1 VLPNFQNPAG
11 VTLSEGRR
19 HQLILLADKY
29 GIPIVED
36 DPYGQ
41 LRYEG
46 EHIAPLVVLDRENLR
61 RDDGFTLGNVIYL
74 STFSK
79 TLAPGIRLAWI
90 VAPEDVITKLVQLK
104 QAADLHTS
112 TFSQYV
118 AYEVARDGFLDQHVK
133 LIRQVYRER
142 RDAMLRALQE
152 FFPHEVT
159 WTHPKGGLFLW
170 VTMPEGTD
178 SEDLFRAALAEN
190 VAFVPG
196 DSFYANNGH
205 EGGRHMRLN
214 FSHSQPEQIREGVR
228 RLSVAVKMQLRANHH
243 LSIVH

>member
-1 VLPNFQNPAG
+1 ML
-11 VTLSEGRR
+11 
-19 HQLILLADKY
+19 
-29 GIPIVED
+29 
-36 DPYGQ
+36 
-41 LRYEG
+41 
-46 EHIAPLVVLDRENLR
+46 
-61 RDDGFTLGNVIYL
+61 
-74 STFSK
+74 
-79 TLAPGIRLAWI
+79 
-90 VAPEDVITKLVQLK
+90 LK

-112 TFSQYV
+112 TFNQWV

-142 RDAMLRALQE
+142 RDVMLQALHE
-152 FFPHEVT
+152 YFPQEVT

-178 SEDLFRAALAEN
+178 SKALFQAALAEE

-214 FSHSQPEQIREGVR
+214 FSHSQPEQIREGIR
-228 RLSVAVKMQLRANHH
+228 RLSVAVKMQLRSPH
-243 LSIVH
+243 ITQ